1 MNPEADDALLAM
13 LGELLST
20 RNEPPAELVEIG
32 KGLFTWRTVDAEL
45 AAVSFDSLVDA
56 GSSTRAADGPRML
69 VFAAGE
75 HAVDV
80 EVLAG
85 PEGRRL
91 IGQLTPPGPAE
102 VRLRT
107 MSEVVHTDADDLGRF
122 VLPLGPPSV
131 AALWWTVPSGGAYVS
146 TAVVL

>member
-1 MNPEADDALLAM
+1 MSPTGDDALLAA
-13 LGELLST
+13 LAELLHT
-20 RNEPPAELVEIG
+20 RQEPPADLVQIG
-32 KGLFTWRTVDAEL
+32 KELFAWRTVDAEL

-56 GSSTRAADGPRML
+56 GASVRADDESRML

-80 EVLAG
+80 EVLDG
-85 PEGRRL
+85 PAGRRL

-107 MSEVVHTDADDLGRF
+107 MAEVVHTAADDLGRF

-131 AALWWTVPSGGAYVS
+131 AALRWTVPGGGAFVS
-146 TAVVL
+146 SAVVL